1 MECAFRPQVSHRR
14 ETTRITDKIMMYQ
27 RSPRVSMMST
37 STMRVVNQLLRFKS
51 RGRGSEV
58 DPQHVYNRFD
68 LVRRHVLQEVVD
80 QVLLAG
86 LADRRPVH
94 DQ

>member
-1 MECAFRPQVSHRR
+1 MECAFRPQVSNRR
-14 ETTRITDKIMMYQ
+14 ETTRITEKIMMYQ
-27 RSPRVSMMST
+27 RSPRVSAIST
-37 STMRVVNQLLRFKS
+37 STMRIVSQHLRFKS

-58 DPQHVYNRFD
+58 DPQHVNDRFD

-80 QVLLAG
+80 QILLAG

-94 DQ
+94 DE